1 MHEMQSSC
9 INHEKLFIDNVQF
22 LLPSRASNEK
32 CRDLNSSLEIQVQRN
47 STNLKDGDKASSINS
62 KKRNENNKK
71 TVYRSD
77 DRACNVLSCVYN
89 NYELLC

>member
-9 INHEKLFIDNVQF
+9 INHEKLFIGNVQF

-47 STNLKDGDKASSINS
+47 SINCKDSDKALSQNS
-62 KKRNENNKK
+62 KRNENNKK

-89 NYELLC
+89 NHELLC